1 MKKGY
6 VYILTN
12 QYNSVLYIGVT
23 NNIKR
28 RLLEHRE
35 HKNKGF
41 TNKYDVLKVVRVEI
55 FNKITDAITR
65 EKQLKGWTRDRK
77 LVLIKEENPNFNDL
91 YNDVME
97 S

>member
-65 EKQLKGWTRDRK
+65 EKELKGWTRDKK
-77 LVLIKEENPNFNDL
+77 LALIKEENPNFNDL

>member
-12 QYNSVLYIGVT
+12 KYNSVLYIGVT
-23 NNIKR
+23 SNIKR

-41 TNKYDVLKVVRVEI
+41 TNKYDVLKIVRIEI

-65 EKQLKGWTRDRK
+65 EKELKGWTRDKK
-77 LVLIKEENPNFNDL
+77 LSLIKEENPNFNDL

>member
-35 HKNKGF
+35 HNNKGF

-77 LVLIKEENPNFNDL
+77 LALIKEENPNFNDL

>member
-12 QYNSVLYIGVT
+12 QYNSVLNIGVT

-77 LVLIKEENPNFNDL
+77 LALIKEENPNFNDL

>member
-77 LVLIKEENPNFNDL
+77 LALIKEENPNFNDL
-91 YNDVME
+91 YNNVME

>member
-77 LVLIKEENPNFNDL
+77 LALIKEENPNFNDL

>member
-65 EKQLKGWTRDRK
+65 EKQLKGWTRDKK
-77 LVLIKEENPNFNDL
+77 LALIKEENPNFNDL

>member
-65 EKQLKGWTRDRK
+65 EKELKGWTRDRK
-77 LVLIKEENPNFNDL
+77 LALIKEENPNFNDL

>member
-35 HKNKGF
+35 HKNKSF

-65 EKQLKGWTRDRK
+65 EKELKGWTRDRK
-77 LVLIKEENPNFNDL
+77 LALIKEENPNFNDL